1 MDVEATIFNGDI
13 ALLKAFAPA
22 VRILAGEILL
32 QVVPAAFGQVSIHHN
47 GGATAQFTAVLLD
60 RKADAFHMSG
70 QVGFVLAV
78 EILFQVVALPFDLLG
93 DGCCVGGQF
102 PPAQFHELIFL
113 TELAIDRQKFRRQR
127 RIQFES

>member
-1 MDVEATIFNGDI
+1 MV
-13 ALLKAFAPA
+13 
-22 VRILAGEILL
+22 
-32 QVVPAAFGQVSIHHN
+32 
-47 GGATAQFTAVLLD
+47 
-60 RKADAFHMSG
+60 G

-102 PPAQFHELIFL
+102 LPVQFHELIFL